1 MTAGH
6 LKTLNDALTLE
17 YLEAD
22 FYQRGID
29 ANMFS
34 ARERTLLRLICD
46 HERAQVGALTSAI
59 QRLGGKPAQRP
70 AFQYPGGT
78 FTDREMF
85 LRIAS
90 TFEYLCAPMCVSQ
103 ANVWVQS

>member
-6 LKTLNDALTLE
+6 LKMLNDALTLE
-17 YLEAD
+17 HLEAD

-29 ANMFS
+29 ANIFS
-34 ARERTLLRLICD
+34 ARERMMLKLICD

-59 QRLGGKPAQRP
+59 QKLGGTPAPRP

-85 LRIAS
+85 LTIAS
-90 TFEYLCAPMCVSQ
+90 TFEYLGAPVSLSHTR
-103 ANVWVQS
+103 VRS

>member
-1 MTAGH
+1 MTGGN

-29 ANMFS
+29 ANIFS
-34 ARERTLLRLICD
+34 ARERTLLRVICD

-59 QRLGGKPAQRP
+59 QRLGGTPAQKP

-90 TFEYLCAPMCVSQ
+90 TFEYLDFPVWFSQ
-103 ANVWVQS
+103 SSEWVQL